1 MNEMLTPRPLA
12 AGDGIAIVSPAGIVK
27 PALVYEAMLALSEQ
41 GWQPRTGKHT
51 FDRCGT
57 FAGTDEARYEDL
69 EWALSDPSIRA
80 IVCSRGGYGSV
91 RLIERLDKLPLR
103 VDPKWVVGYSDITA
117 LHALMGKHGIK
128 SIHSGMCKHL
138 AQEGGRDE
146 NSLRLFALLR
156 GERPEA
162 TSPPH
167 HLNRHGEASGILRGG
182 NVAVMGGLQGTP
194 YSPIKPGT
202 ILFIEDIAEAI
213 YKVER
218 MLYTMRLSGDMEKL
232 SGLIV
237 GRFTDY
243 SPSRDYNTME
253 EMIAR
258 MVEPY
263 SFPVAYGVAIG
274 HDFDNIPMLCGE
286 YVSIKVDDKGLKLS
300 PL

>member
-1 MNEMLTPRPLA
+1 
-12 AGDGIAIVSPAGIVK
+12 
-27 PALVYEAMLALSEQ
+27 
-41 GWQPRTGKHT
+41 
-51 FDRCGT
+51 
-57 FAGTDEARYEDL
+57 
-69 EWALSDPSIRA
+69 
-80 IVCSRGGYGSV
+80 
-91 RLIERLDKLPLR
+91 
-103 VDPKWVVGYSDITA
+103 
-117 LHALMGKHGIK
+117 
-128 SIHSGMCKHL
+128 
-138 AQEGGRDE
+138 
-146 NSLRLFALLR
+146 
-156 GERPEA
+156 
-162 TSPPH
+162 
-167 HLNRHGEASGILRGG
+167 
-182 NVAVMGGLQGTP
+182 MGGLQGTP

-274 HDFDNIPMLCGE
+274 HDFDNIPMLCGD